1 MTFEKRWQLRLVSS
15 EVALV
20 QGARERVLVGG
31 ADRRGEEGEGGGG
44 NGVEEQ
50 GEGSVIAG
58 LCRMMQEA
66 PVCGGEDPVGN
77 GLECHAASAAVA
89 ALHNLL
95 AENETAC
102 TLAIKA
108 GAIDSLKLVLK
119 RWMYAMH
126 RVSPPELPSEG
137 EEDSSDEENEG
148 REGVAG
154 REGGK
159 GERGEEGGGGGGGG
173 QPRAEDGARVGKALV
188 LALGA
193 GGEKGP
199 GGGPGGGGGGD
210 AGEGDSGNEVAH
222 AGGVDGDEEK
232 GEEKEHTF
240 EALPS
245 EVTWTEEWWREER
258 AMDACRA
265 AWCLR
270 SLSFRE
276 HHLLI
281 EEDVEGLLRR
291 AIRMANDVDTDTA
304 LTWALI
310 ALRQ

>member
-1 MTFEKRWQLRLVSS
+1 
-15 EVALV
+15 V
-20 QGARERVLVGG
+20 QAARERVLVGG
-31 ADRRGEEGEGGGG
+31 ADGRGKELEGGGG
-44 NGVEEQ
+44 NGVEER
-50 GEGSVIAG
+50 GRGSVIVG
-58 LCRMMQEA
+58 LCSMMQEA

-77 GLECHAASAAVA
+77 VLECHAASAAVA

-108 GAIDSLKLVLK
+108 GAIESLKLVLK

-148 REGVAG
+148 RDGVVG
-154 REGGK
+154 REEGK
-159 GERGEEGGGGGGGG
+159 GQRGGEGGGGVGGG
-173 QPRAEDGARVGKALV
+173 QLLAEDGARVGKALV

-193 GGEKGP
+193 GEEKGA
-199 GGGPGGGGGGD
+199 GGGIGGD
-210 AGEGDSGNEVAH
+210 AGEEDRGNDVAR
-222 AGGVDGDEEK
+222 AGGVDGSNGNEEK
-232 GEEKEHTF
+232 DEEKEHTF

-270 SLSFRE
+270 SLSFGE

-281 EEDVEGLLRR
+281 DEEVEGLLRR
-291 AIRMANDVDTDTA
+291 AIRMAPPNDVDTDTA
-304 LTWALI
+304 LTWALL